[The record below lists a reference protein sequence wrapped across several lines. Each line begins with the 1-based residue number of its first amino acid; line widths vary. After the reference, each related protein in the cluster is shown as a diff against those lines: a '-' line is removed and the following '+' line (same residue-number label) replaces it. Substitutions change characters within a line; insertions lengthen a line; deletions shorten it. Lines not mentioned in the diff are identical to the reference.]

1 MGPGGAADSGTAPR
15 TVVMELDAPGDVVI
29 TDLSHDMSFGA
40 ELVEPAGD
48 RSKRGPNPGELVL
61 LIHGM
66 NSHCRNPNV
75 RALAVGLAKR
85 GARALAFD
93 LPGYGACDG
102 SFWDV
107 RGQWGGRAKSLA
119 RIREVLSHPS
129 VTNEPYAIVGSS
141 MGGALAVYAAN
152 ELMDAGGP
160 HARITR
166 VVLINPLLRMK
177 TRFPTAVLWT
187 LHVLS
192 RFPILDKLEVSAR
205 PSDRKDGDK
214 TMDFDESG
222 QAQCDAD
229 ELTWRKGVSLAT
241 GVELYGLTRANG
253 DGYASEVSADE
264 CGLARMMRRVSTG
277 LLTGA
282 KDDVIPPATALGR
295 FEAAVDGGG
304 CARCWKYRFE
314 RAGHSLT
321 LQSRRE
327 IFFDLLAAGS
337 VEHLTVS

>member
-1 MGPGGAADSGTAPR
+1 
-15 TVVMELDAPGDVVI
+15 
-29 TDLSHDMSFGA
+29 
-40 ELVEPAGD
+40 
-48 RSKRGPNPGELVL
+48 
-61 LIHGM
+61 
-66 NSHCRNPNV
+66 
-75 RALAVGLAKR
+75 
-85 GARALAFD
+85 
-93 LPGYGACDG
+93 
-102 SFWDV
+102 
-107 RGQWGGRAKSLA
+107 
-119 RIREVLSHPS
+119 
-129 VTNEPYAIVGSS
+129 
-141 MGGALAVYAAN
+141 
-152 ELMDAGGP
+152 
-160 HARITR
+160 
-166 VVLINPLLRMK
+166 
-177 TRFPTAVLWT
+177 
-187 LHVLS
+187 
-192 RFPILDKLEVSAR
+192 
-205 PSDRKDGDK
+205 
-214 TMDFDESG
+214 MDFDESG